1 MTHQDILHWL
11 TCEDDGELETLW
23 RRADETRAASVGDE
37 IYLRGLVEVSNYC
50 CRLCT
55 YCGLRADNSSLYRY
69 RMDADEVVDCARQ
82 AVSFGYGTVVLQ
94 AGEDFHLSGEWF
106 EDVIS
111 RIKSE
116 TPVAVTLSLG
126 ERKPAELERWK
137 KAGADR
143 YLLRFETSNRN
154 LFDKIHPPR
163 TPNEYSDRMD
173 LLRTL
178 SEIGYEV
185 GSGVMIGIPGQTWAD
200 LANDILAFSGWDL
213 DMVGVGP
220 FIPHPATPLGNPS
233 PSDFAAP
240 TEQVPA
246 TELMT
251 YKTLALTRLLCPTV
265 NLPATTALA
274 TINPKQGRELALKRG
289 ANIIM
294 PNITPLKYRTR
305 YEIYPGKAAK
315 NETAEETNGKVVGQV
330 SRMGR
335 TIGSG
340 RGDSPHYRKNKVL
353 NAHLKEL

>member
-1 MTHQDILHWL
+1 
-11 TCEDDGELETLW
+11 
-23 RRADETRAASVGDE
+23 
-37 IYLRGLVEVSNYC
+37 
-50 CRLCT
+50 
-55 YCGLRADNSSLYRY
+55 
-69 RMDADEVVDCARQ
+69 
-82 AVSFGYGTVVLQ
+82 
-94 AGEDFHLSGEWF
+94 
-106 EDVIS
+106 
-111 RIKSE
+111 
-116 TPVAVTLSLG
+116 
-126 ERKPAELERWK
+126 
-137 KAGADR
+137 
-143 YLLRFETSNRN
+143 
-154 LFDKIHPPR
+154 
-163 TPNEYSDRMD
+163 
-173 LLRTL
+173 
-178 SEIGYEV
+178 
-185 GSGVMIGIPGQTWAD
+185 